1 MAESGFVR
9 DIRTGRAI
17 GRTNS
22 ITGAFVDHVK
32 FLVEEEQDFY
42 IVFGRC
48 RHADMRKAAHE
59 MRDMGLK
66 VIYDK
71 QMPSDTM
78 WIFAGDPA
86 ELGFA
91 S

>member
-1 MAESGFVR
+1 MAEGGFVR

-17 GRTNS
+17 GRTNN
-22 ITGAFVDHVK
+22 ITAAFVDQVK
-32 FLVEEEQDFY
+32 FLVDDEQEFY
-42 IVFGRC
+42 IVHGRC
-48 RHADMRKAAHE
+48 RHSDLRKAAHE
-59 MRDMGLK
+59 MKEMGLK

>member
-1 MAESGFVR
+1 MAKDGIVR

-17 GRTNS
+17 GRTAN
-22 ITGAFVDHVK
+22 ITAAFVDHVK
-32 FLVEEEQDFY
+32 FLVEDDQEFY
-42 IVFGRC
+42 IVYGRC
-48 RHADMRKAAHE
+48 RHAEMHQAAHDMKE
-59 MRDMGLK
+59 MGLK